1 MRKNFTVLV
10 LPVLSI
16 IVYTQQT
23 KYLFIPFLIRMSFM
37 VMPLS
42 MMGRTLPYM
51 ERVSMGSSNL
61 FMSGLAS
68 SEKIFRMVL
77 PYFKTS
83 SSLYF
88 LGYASKELCF
98 DVNLETES
106 SLSSKINQ
114 CRETTL
120 PDTQSLA
127 AIRDFSIAHGV
138 LFIGTGVCTA
148 LEALHEFSLIN
159 LGNAHSPIAWT
170 GTGLFLFANMVSLQQ
185 NLAIFKQASE
195 MSLATEQDKQQ
206 AETMLRSAILGMI
219 SNLGYITATSIA
231 ILGAPTAIA
240 VIIGCI
246 SAFFGSLKIL
256 HDFYC
261 LYLQKNG
268 SRQELAAIDCSPVVH
283 KTQHAS

>member
-1 MRKNFTVLV
+1 
-10 LPVLSI
+10 
-16 IVYTQQT
+16 
-23 KYLFIPFLIRMSFM
+23 M

-42 MMGRTLPYM
+42 MMSHALPYM
-51 ERVSMGSSNL
+51 ERVSMSSSNL
-61 FMSGLAS
+61 FISALAS
-68 SEKIFRMVL
+68 SEKIFRIVL
-77 PYFKTS
+77 PYFKTG

-88 LGYASKELCF
+88 LGYASKELCI
-98 DVNLETES
+98 DVNLEADS
-106 SLSSKINQ
+106 SLSSKIDH

-138 LFIGTGVCTA
+138 LFIGAGVCTA

-159 LGNAHSPIAWT
+159 LGKAHSPIAWT

-185 NLAIFKQASE
+185 NMTIFKQASE

-206 AETMLRSAILGMI
+206 AEKMLRSAILGMI

-240 VIIGCI
+240 VVIGCI

-261 LYLQKNG
+261 FYLQKNG
-268 SRQELAAIDCSPVVH
+268 SEQHPTIIDYNLNVH
-283 KTQHAS
+283 